1 MVNETNWQEVRN
13 QFEKEIVDKLKGL
26 PGHGEVSK
34 NLFEFRS
41 MISHEM
47 PETAPKELFQK
58 LIKILLLGKKV
69 DLESVKKKY
78 LSSELREE
86 EQLVKRHSVK
96 FSELQKSAANW
107 VQSNLSEEELQMQWK
122 NHETWLPRRH
132 TIYKNPDLPFQ
143 KIARDTLAR
152 FCLIKEV
159 SSKLSV
165 GIVGTQSR

>member
-34 NLFEFRS
+34 DLSEFRS

-58 LIKILLLGKKV
+58 LIKILLVGKKV
-69 DLESVKKKY
+69 GLESVKKKY
-78 LSSELREE
+78 LSSELRKE
-86 EQLVKRHSVK
+86 EQLIKKHSIK

-107 VQSNLSEEELQMQWK
+107 VQSNLSEEKLQMQWK
-122 NHETWLPRRH
+122 NHKSWLPRRY
-132 TIYKNPDLPFQ
+132 TIYKNLDLPFQ
-143 KIARDTLAR
+143 KIAIDTLAR
-152 FCLIKEV
+152 FCLFKEV
-159 SSKLSV
+159 SSDV
-165 GIVGTQSR
+165 N